1 MVQPVLTSEEQ
12 EFLDELYRRY
22 NVRLQLYSFALLDK
36 RWEYWPLAEDCVQI
50 TFEKAMTKIV
60 VLRKHDTPYLW
71 LKKTCHNITI
81 SERRKYYNRA
91 KILHYPVSLDEV
103 EPVADPKNDI
113 AEWIAREALLDKKQ
127 ELIKALTE
135 QEFIVYKETYEE
147 GKTIQETARDLK
159 VTDGAIRGA
168 LQRIRRKIIK
178 LSTCILL
185 GAWCIFHFWCN

>member
-1 MVQPVLTSEEQ
+1 MVQPVLTYEEQ

-36 RWEYWPLAEDCVQI
+36 RMEYWPLAEDCVQI
-50 TFEKAMTKIV
+50 TFEKAMIKINA
-60 VLRKHDTPYLW
+60 LRKHDTPYLW

-91 KILHYPVSLDEV
+91 KILRYPVALEEV
-103 EPVADPKNDI
+103 KPVADPKNDI
-113 AEWIAREALLDKKQ
+113 AEWIAREDLLDKWQ
-127 ELIKALTE
+127 ELIEALTE
-135 QEFIVYKETYEE
+135 QELIVYKETYEE
-147 GKTIQETARDLK
+147 GKTIRETARDLK

-178 LSTCILL
+178 ISTCFLL
-185 GAWCIFHFWCN
+185 SAWCIFHFWHN